1 MAVTLKV
8 DHREDLKQSN
18 TRKIRNSGLIPAV
31 VYGKDKD
38 PVTVSVNSLELLKT
52 VRDEGR
58 NAIISL
64 NVNGSTVDVML
75 HDYQVEPIKGEL
87 LHADFYVVNMS
98 QEMDVE
104 VAIHLTGESIGVK
117 DGGVLQQPL
126 YNLAV
131 RAKPANIPEE
141 ISVDVTDLA
150 VGDSITVGDLKSGR
164 GYEIQEDDNT
174 TVVTILPPDSGAEQD
189 EVEAPE
195 EIADA
200 DSEASNEEE
209 EENKE

>member
-1 MAVTLKV
+1 MTVTLKV
-8 DHREDLKQSN
+8 DNREDLTQSN
-18 TRKIRNSGLIPAV
+18 TRKIRHNGMIPAV
-31 VYGKDKD
+31 VYGNDRE
-38 PVTVSVNSLELLKT
+38 PTTISVNSLELLKT

-64 NVNGSTVDVML
+64 DVNGESVDVML

-87 LHADFYVVNMS
+87 LHADFFVVNMS

-104 VAIHLTGESIGVK
+104 VAVHLTGESVGVK

-126 YNLAV
+126 YHLAV

-141 ISVDVTDLA
+141 ISIDVTDLA
-150 VGDSITVGDLKSGR
+150 VGDSITIGDLKSGR
-164 GYEIQEDDNT
+164 DYEILEDDNT
-174 TVVTILPPDSGAEQD
+174 TVVTVLPPDGGAEQD

-200 DSEASNEEE
+200 DSEASNED
-209 EENKE
+209 ENKE